1 MSILLLCTFQDG
13 SPCKVGIAVTDLTTG
28 LFAHGAIM
36 AALIQRQ
43 TTGLGQKIDCSL
55 LASQVFTDT

>member
-1 MSILLLCTFQDG
+1 
-13 SPCKVGIAVTDLTTG
+13 
-28 LFAHGAIM
+28 M

-55 LASQVFTDT
+55 LASQVFNVVCYYLINHINWLVFYFKVYLKIN